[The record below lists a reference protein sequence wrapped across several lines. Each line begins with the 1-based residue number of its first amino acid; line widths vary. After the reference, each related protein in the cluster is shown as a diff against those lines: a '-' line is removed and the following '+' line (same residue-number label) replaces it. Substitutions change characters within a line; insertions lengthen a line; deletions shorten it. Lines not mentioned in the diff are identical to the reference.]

1 MCGDKHGGNAADR
14 MELGNGAEVC
24 KQGVEAMGAGQGE
37 AQRDA
42 TVQGTCLIASAHVIC
57 DRLRP
62 RPTCSY

>member
-1 MCGDKHGGNAADR
+1 